1 MEADSEEKRKRRGLK
16 LDVRFKFYFRS
27 DRMLEYVKISFSK
40 EIICK
45 QNKTKQKQMR

>member
-45 QNKTKQKQMR
+45 